1 MRKKKDWRYLAV
13 LLILLALAMLGS
25 RTQAESLAVQRER
38 DALARGMQL
47 KTTVSL
53 DWDGAPL
60 ADEETG
66 AMLQSVLENSWF
78 VFLREEPEEG
88 SALFSFDWQ
97 LQGASVLDW
106 TGMRQN
112 GEMLEQSNL
121 WGGRTVRSAVKTID
135 FASAWSAWREK
146 ALTSTVTPLAD
157 MTAQITVLTQPE
169 AVSLLDALCAAVDG
183 ADWLWQQTLPQTEGA
198 DAAAAQLQT
207 LRETLRALPQTLGA
221 QAAAD
226 DALVFC
232 VDRDAQGAVVCRQM
246 DAMLAEGSFRAE
258 WTLAEDGRLTGLTG
272 AGEIAG
278 KPLTIDGI
286 LTYDTVR
293 NGSREAISGAAR
305 VQYGAASLSLEWT
318 DTAAGERADYSRTIN
333 GAVTVALADGR
344 TGSAAFTAKTTAVKG
359 AGALVDGGEEIVDL
373 DALDETA
380 RQEWYDG
387 LRESLAQTFF
397 TVLGRL
403 PKETAAWVLEKI
415 Q

>member
-25 RTQAESLAVQRER
+25 RTQAESLAAQRER

-53 DWDGAPL
+53 DWDGAPF

-78 VFLREEPEEG
+78 VFLHEEPEEG
-88 SALFSFDWQ
+88 SALFAFDWQ

-106 TGMRQN
+106 TGVRQN
-112 GEMLEQSNL
+112 GEMLERSNL
-121 WGGRTVRSAVKTID
+121 WGGGTVRSAVKTID
-135 FASAWSAWREK
+135 FASVWSAWREE

-183 ADWLWQQTLPQTEGA
+183 ADWLWRQTLPQTEGA

-226 DALVFC
+226 DALIFC
-232 VDRDAQGAVVCRQM
+232 VDRDARGAVVCRQM

-258 WTLAEDGRLTGLTG
+258 WTLAEDGRLTDLTG

-278 KPLTIDGI
+278 KPFTVDGI
-286 LTYDTVR
+286 LTYDTAR

-318 DTAAGERADYSRTIN
+318 DTAAGERADYTRTIN
-333 GAVTVALADGR
+333 GTLTLALADGR
-344 TGSAAFTAKTTAVKG
+344 TGAIAVAAKTTAVKG
-359 AGALVDGGEEIVDL
+359 ADARIDGGEEIVDL

-380 RQEWYDG
+380 RQEWYDD